1 MDNLRTTKTI
11 KTNRRRMNQRGRV
24 DEEISPEI
32 QRKALQRQDVRAN
45 IWCAVLA
52 VRLPVVIG
60 VIVWLGPEVLLSLLP
75 RNNPTLYDKAISI
88 YILARS

>member
-1 MDNLRTTKTI
+1 MT
-11 KTNRRRMNQRGRV
+11 
-24 DEEISPEI
+24 EEKI
-32 QRKALQRQDVRAN
+32 LQWQDVGAN